1 MERTDEQLIAAYIEG
16 EVGAFPIALERH
28 LDGLYRYALRLTGN
42 REIAE
47 DIVQDTT
54 IKAWKRLETFKQ
66 GERWSPWLYRI
77 ARNSAID
84 HLRKRRMNVFSDY
97 EREDGENAL
106 TEGLS
111 DDGPMPD
118 LPSMREEDKKVL
130 ENALLELPLIYREVL
145 HLYYDEDMTLAEC
158 AKTLERPLE
167 TVKSQHRRAIL
178 ALRKRLVGSFAPN
191 YQASTYQ

>member
-16 EVGAFPIALERH
+16 EVGAFPIALGRH